1 MLIVLVSFVMV
12 ALLHA
17 EERQET
23 AITLDLFKVDSTPS
37 YTKPVALGASL
48 LLPGAGH
55 HFINRDKSAL
65 VYITADLLSLSA
77 FLLFNHYA
85 SNTMQQAVGYAGQ
98 HSGAQGAVTDEEH
111 WTLVGNFLGSDDY
124 NNAIDLNRESASKK
138 ITSAA
143 SSWYWDDISSQK
155 QFNTM
160 RDQSRSYGV
169 ISSFFLG
176 AMILNRIVAFV
187 DVRNTTKKLQILH
200 PSFSCSLSPD
210 EWSTKGIS
218 GTLTCSGSF

>member
-1 MLIVLVSFVMV
+1 MLAAPVDPARGAGFCGSGIFAGGAVVAAATALRAAGAAAAASRFGRGGGGEGGGGGGAVIVTV
-12 ALLHA
+12 
-17 EERQET
+17 
-23 AITLDLFKVDSTPS
+23 KVDSTPS

-169 ISSFFLG
+169 ISSFFL
-176 AMILNRIVAFV
+176 
-187 DVRNTTKKLQILH
+187 
-200 PSFSCSLSPD
+200 
-210 EWSTKGIS
+210 
-218 GTLTCSGSF
+218 